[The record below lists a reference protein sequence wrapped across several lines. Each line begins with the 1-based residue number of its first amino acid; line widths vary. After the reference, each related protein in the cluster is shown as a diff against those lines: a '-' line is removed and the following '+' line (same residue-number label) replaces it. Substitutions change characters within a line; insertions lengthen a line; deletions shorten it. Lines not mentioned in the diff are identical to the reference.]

1 MRLMEGERGREV
13 ERALGTLERRVQ
25 ALVDGDLVLASD
37 GGSLLAQLE
46 TARRHLTDG
55 DTPVAESGM
64 QGFVDRMEALVQ
76 ASAFEWEEGG
86 APIEEARM
94 ILGWLR
100 RAGT

>member
-1 MRLMEGERGREV
+1 MPLVQGERGGEIEAAV
-13 ERALGTLERRVQ
+13 GKLERRVQ
-25 ALVDGDLVLASD
+25 ALIDGDLVLTSD

-55 DTPVAESGM
+55 GTPAAQSGM
-64 QGFVDRMEALVQ
+64 QSFVDRMQALVQ

-86 APIEEARM
+86 MPIEEART

-100 RAGT
+100 HAAR